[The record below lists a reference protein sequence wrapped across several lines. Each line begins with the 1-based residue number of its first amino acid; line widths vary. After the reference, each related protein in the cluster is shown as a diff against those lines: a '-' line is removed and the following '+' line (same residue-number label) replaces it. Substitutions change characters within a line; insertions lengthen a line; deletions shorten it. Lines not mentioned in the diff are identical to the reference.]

1 MVIIAES
8 TKFVKYLDYPVPI
21 EVNPFG
27 RHITESKIKKIG
39 GQVKLRMLKEGYPYI
54 TENGNL
60 VYDTTFALISD
71 IQKTEANLKSIPGV
85 LEVGLFTKHADV
97 YYKASAYGSFEFI
110 EPKEK

>member
-1 MVIIAES
+1 
-8 TKFVKYLDYPVPI
+8 
-21 EVNPFG
+21 
-27 RHITESKIKKIG
+27 
-39 GQVKLRMLKEGYPYI
+39 MLKEGYPYI

-97 YYKASAYGSFEFI
+97 YYKASTHGSFEFI